1 MQEKDNKAQE
11 KDNKAKDK
19 DKKFQEKYKK
29 LHQQPTFDCQLNM
42 MIRDSEICPVFAIII
57 LCPILT
63 EMIRVAGE
71 ELANDSNE
79 KKYGL
84 EPSMNSR
91 PPMVAKS
98 KSEVEPSSRAIF
110 LGPPTQ
116 LTQEDLELI
125 EQRVEIKVNIYFV

>member
-1 MQEKDNKAQE
+1 
-11 KDNKAKDK
+11 
-19 DKKFQEKYKK
+19 
-29 LHQQPTFDCQLNM
+29 M

-71 ELANDSNE
+71 ELDNDSNE
-79 KKYGL
+79 KKLGL

-110 LGPPTQ
+110 LRPPTQ

-125 EQRVEIKVNIYFV
+125 EQRVEIKVNLYFVWQNYYFTSFSLVIPSFSNHYSPFTHFLELTYVVQTRLI

>member
-1 MQEKDNKAQE
+1 
-11 KDNKAKDK
+11 
-19 DKKFQEKYKK
+19 
-29 LHQQPTFDCQLNM
+29 M

-57 LCPILT
+57 LCPILP

-71 ELANDSNE
+71 ELANDSNQM
-79 KKYGL
+79 KYGS

-91 PPMVAKS
+91 PLMVAKS
-98 KSEVEPSSRAIF
+98 KSEVDISSRAIF

>member
-1 MQEKDNKAQE
+1 
-11 KDNKAKDK
+11 
-19 DKKFQEKYKK
+19 
-29 LHQQPTFDCQLNM
+29 M
-42 MIRDSEICPVFAIII
+42 MIRDSEIWPLLVIII

-71 ELANDSNE
+71 ELDNDSNE

-110 LGPPTQ
+110 LRPPTQ

-125 EQRVEIKVNIYFV
+125 EKRVEIKVNLYLAIILLCVLSCYSFLFMMPTKTSIKFLL